1 MSIAELIMQG
11 TNRASESTAWVGDSL
26 AKLGQNVGKALADR
40 EQQKQAQEM
49 LPMFQ
54 QSMQDA
60 MILANKGDAGLAYA
74 KLMPFLA
81 DPAVVNNP
89 YMKNVIPAFEKGI
102 QFAAENY
109 ARNIRAEAYR
119 DRSSG
124 GGGIDTTGDFV
135 SNLNQGGGEDMTV
148 TFSDEQQAPAAVPA
162 ALQARTAAAQ
172 TGMPSGIPAVSQSLQ
187 GTPEQQAM
195 QASTDAE
202 FIEGPLPTKEPTMAQ
217 GPVKREAPPKNIL
230 EKFITT
236 EDALSKMPI
245 SEQKM
250 ERQKTSIIFGDQKSA
265 ESYTPK
271 QGRKKVELSEFA
283 SLGVPGVIGVELP
296 DKVAKYVESGYS
308 VDRSG
313 NISARINR
321 EVENDKEALAAI
333 NWLNDWQ
340 NASVRLNSNP
350 DVRSVFNMAGNDALN
365 VDVIDRTEDE
375 ERMIGIQVKDKPDTM
390 IQVPEEIAK
399 QVNMLQS
406 QTAAAR
412 THDAKFLTMRQ
423 PKTKQ
428 VPAQKSGQ
436 RRPMTDIFGNK

>member
-1 MSIAELIMQG
+1 MIEIA
-11 TNRASESTAWVGDSL
+11 
-26 AKLGQNVGKALADR
+26 
-40 EQQKQAQEM
+40 
-49 LPMFQ
+49 
-54 QSMQDA
+54 
-60 MILANKGDAGLAYA
+60 AND
-74 KLMPFLA
+74 
-81 DPAVVNNP
+81 
-89 YMKNVIPAFEKGI
+89 
-102 QFAAENY
+102 Y
-109 ARNIRAEAYR
+109 ARNTQVQAYR
-119 DRSSG
+119 DRYSG
-124 GGGIDTTGDFV
+124 GGSGGTTMAGDFI
-135 SNLNQGGGEDMTV
+135 SNLNQGGEDMTA
-148 TFSDEQQAPAAVPA
+148 TFVDEQQAPAVVPP

-172 TGMPSGIPAVSQSLQ
+172 IGMPSGIPAVSQSLQ

-245 SEQKM
+245 SGQKM
-250 ERQKTSIIFGDQKSA
+250 ERQKTSIIFGDQKSV

-271 QGRKKVELSEFA
+271 QGRKKLELSEFA

-308 VDRSG
+308 VDKNG

-365 VDVIDRTEDE
+365 IDVIDRTEDD

-390 IQVPEEIAK
+390 IQVPEEVAK

-423 PKTKQ
+423 PKAKQ
-428 VPAQKSGQ
+428 VPSQKSGQ

>member
-1 MSIAELIMQG
+1 
-11 TNRASESTAWVGDSL
+11 
-26 AKLGQNVGKALADR
+26 
-40 EQQKQAQEM
+40 
-49 LPMFQ
+49 
-54 QSMQDA
+54 
-60 MILANKGDAGLAYA
+60 
-74 KLMPFLA
+74 
-81 DPAVVNNP
+81 
-89 YMKNVIPAFEKGI
+89 
-102 QFAAENY
+102 
-109 ARNIRAEAYR
+109 
-119 DRSSG
+119 
-124 GGGIDTTGDFV
+124 
-135 SNLNQGGGEDMTV
+135 
-148 TFSDEQQAPAAVPA
+148 
-162 ALQARTAAAQ
+162 
-172 TGMPSGIPAVSQSLQ
+172 
-187 GTPEQQAM
+187 
-195 QASTDAE
+195 
-202 FIEGPLPTKEPTMAQ
+202 MAQ

-313 NISARINR
+313 NVSARINR

-340 NASVRLNSNP
+340 NASVRLNANP

-399 QVNMLQS
+399 QVNMLQA

-423 PKTKQ
+423 TPDKS
-428 VPAQKSGQ
+428 PAQPTKRRVEVLTDKGGRYYLNAKGQ
-436 RRPMTDIFGNK
+436 KVYIK

>member
-1 MSIAELIMQG
+1 
-11 TNRASESTAWVGDSL
+11 
-26 AKLGQNVGKALADR
+26 
-40 EQQKQAQEM
+40 
-49 LPMFQ
+49 
-54 QSMQDA
+54 
-60 MILANKGDAGLAYA
+60 MIEVAAND
-74 KLMPFLA
+74 
-81 DPAVVNNP
+81 
-89 YMKNVIPAFEKGI
+89 
-102 QFAAENY
+102 Y
-109 ARNIRAEAYR
+109 ARNTQVEAYKSR
-119 DRSSG
+119 YSG
-124 GGGIDTTGDFV
+124 GGSGIDTTGDFV
-135 SNLNQGGGEDMTV
+135 SNLNQGGGEDMTA
-148 TFSDEQQAPAAVPA
+148 TFVDEQQAPAAVPA

-313 NISARINR
+313 NVSARINR
-321 EVENDKEALAAI
+321 EIENDKEALAAV

-340 NASVRLNSNP
+340 NASVRLNANP

-365 VDVIDRTEDE
+365 VDVIDRSEDG

-390 IQVPEEIAK
+390 IQVPE
-399 QVNMLQS
+399 QVANEVKMLQA

-423 PKTKQ
+423 PKVAAKKLSPMDQQALDWATANPNDPRAKQ
-428 VPAQKSGQ
+428 IKQKLG
-436 RRPMTDIFGNK
+436 I

>member
-1 MSIAELIMQG
+1 
-11 TNRASESTAWVGDSL
+11 L
-26 AKLGQNVGKALADR
+26 AKLGQNVGKVLADR

-60 MILANKGDAGLAYA
+60 MTYANEGDSGLAFS
-74 KLMPFLA
+74 KLMPFLTN
-81 DPAVVNNP
+81 PATLKNP
-89 YMKNVIPAFEKGI
+89 YILPALDAGTKMIEL
-102 QFAAENY
+102 AANDY
-109 ARNIRAEAYR
+109 ARNIQVEAYR
-119 DRSSG
+119 DRYSGGG

-135 SNLNQGGGEDMTV
+135 SNLNQGGGEDMTA
-148 TFSDEQQAPAAVPA
+148 TFSDEQQAPAAVPP

-172 TGMPSGIPAVSQSLQ
+172 TGRGLPVMPQEPQEEVDMSQQVVEVPL
-187 GTPEQQAM
+187 PEQEQ
-195 QASTDAE
+195 
-202 FIEGPLPTKEPTMAQ
+202 TMAQ

-313 NISARINR
+313 NVSARINR

-375 ERMIGIQVKDKPDTM
+375 ERMIGIQVKGKPDTM
-390 IQVPEEIAK
+390 IQLPE
-399 QVNMLQS
+399 QVANEVKMLQS

-423 PKTKQ
+423 TPDKS
-428 VPAQKSGQ
+428 PAQPTKRRVEVLTDKGGRYYLNAKGQ
-436 RRPMTDIFGNK
+436 KVYIK

>member
-1 MSIAELIMQG
+1 MTG
-11 TNRASESTAWVGDSL
+11 TERASKSTDWVADSL
-26 AKLGQNVGKALADR
+26 AKIGDNVTKVLTER
-40 EQQKQAQEM
+40 EQNRQAQEM

-60 MILANKGDAGLAYA
+60 MILANKGDSGLAYS
-74 KLMPFLA
+74 KLMPFLTN
-81 DPAVVNNP
+81 PATLKNP
-89 YMKNVIPAFEKGI
+89 YILPALDAGTKMIEV
-102 QFAAENY
+102 AANDY
-109 ARNIRAEAYR
+109 ARNTQVEAYR
-119 DRSSG
+119 NRYSGG

-135 SNLNQGGGEDMTV
+135 SNLNQGGGEDMTA
-148 TFSDEQQAPAAVPA
+148 TFVDEQQAPAAVPP

-172 TGMPSGIPAVSQSLQ
+172 TGRGLPVMPQEPQEEVDMSQQVVEVPL
-187 GTPEQQAM
+187 PEQEQ
-195 QASTDAE
+195 
-202 FIEGPLPTKEPTMAQ
+202 TMAQ

-313 NISARINR
+313 NVSARINR
-321 EVENDKEALAAI
+321 EIENDKEALAAV

-340 NASVRLNSNP
+340 NASVRLNANP

-365 VDVIDRTEDE
+365 VDVIDRSEDG

-399 QVNMLQS
+399 QVNMLQA